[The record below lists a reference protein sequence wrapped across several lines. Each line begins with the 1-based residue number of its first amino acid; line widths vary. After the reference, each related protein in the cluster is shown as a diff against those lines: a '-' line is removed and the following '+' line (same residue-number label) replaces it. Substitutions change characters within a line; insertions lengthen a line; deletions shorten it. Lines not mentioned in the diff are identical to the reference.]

1 MKIGIL
7 MNVYASNY
15 TSRWARL
22 WHTLTNMPLLDA
34 RYVVGSDFSHVELG
48 EDQSQSYFG
57 STMGGR
63 E

>member
-1 MKIGIL
+1 

-22 WHTLTNMPLLDA
+22 WHTLINMPLLDA
-34 RYVVGSDFSHVELG
+34 NCVVGSEFKHVELG

-63 E
+63 ECFQ